1 MKFSIKDFLIK
12 CDKIRCF
19 LRIWSYLLKKLLTEN
34 FIFCAMKAAKKLTK
48 KFICRLFKS
57 YLNYK
62 NNLTKIIL
70 PVHWANALI

>member
-1 MKFSIKDFLIK
+1 MKFSIKYFFIK
-12 CDKIRCF
+12 CDKIRSF

-48 KFICRLFKS
+48 KLICRLFKS

-62 NNLTKIIL
+62 NNLIKIIL